1 MSNTKKVMSNLA
13 QELQLNIADVSGS
26 FYWETDYYHHDNAFT
41 MQDFLNNHLPADFEV
56 IFEDGSY
63 AEVQQHATD
72 AIFSLHAKGN
82 GDSYHHVV
90 NWHVLLKKQ
99 KQNGKEI

>member
-1 MSNTKKVMSNLA
+1 MSNLA
-13 QELQLNIADVSGS
+13 QTPQLNIADVSGS
-26 FYWETDYYHHDNAFT
+26 FYWGTDYYHHDNAFT
-41 MQDFLNNHLPADFEV
+41 MQDFLNNHLPADFDV

-72 AIFSLHAKGN
+72 AIFSLDAKGN

-90 NWHVLLKKQ
+90 NWHFLR
-99 KQNGKEI
+99 